1 MSKVELA
8 IENLWTM
15 GTVHRTA
22 CAVLLAALMEEFG
35 DDVTATDIDQCID
48 HLQTLKADLKDD

>member
-8 IENLWTM
+8 IENLG
-15 GTVHRTA
+15 GTDSAYDTA

-35 DDVTATDIDQCID
+35 HDVTHRDVQLCVDR
-48 HLQTLKADLKDD
+48 LLKLKADLQDD